1 MIQFRMSVLPSL
13 NSIKVGLTIL
23 FGGEPYQVQTA
34 NFVRMQQRKPVMQ
47 TKMKNL
53 INGKV
58 LEYSFKAGERVEE
71 AELER
76 TKGDYLYTDQSGVYF
91 MDSSTYE
98 QTALDPTL
106 LGERAKLLKDGMQV
120 DILSFNG
127 KPITISL
134 PPKVELRVQS
144 TPPGIKGDSAG
155 HVTKQATLEGGLIV
169 LVPLFVKEGDTVRV
183 NTETL
188 EYTERVTQ

>member
-1 MIQFRMSVLPSL
+1 MSVLPSL
-13 NSIKVGLTIL
+13 NSIKVGLNIL
-23 FGGEPYQVQTA
+23 VGGEPYQVQTA

-71 AELER
+71 ADLEKG
-76 TKGDYLYTDQSGVYF
+76 KGDYLYTDQSGVYF
-91 MDSSTYE
+91 MDSSTFE
-98 QTALDPTL
+98 QLAIDPDFL
-106 LGERAKLLKDGMQV
+106 RERTKLLKEGMQV
-120 DILSFNG
+120 DILYFNG
-127 KPITISL
+127 KPITISF
-134 PPKVELRVQS
+134 PPKIELHVTS

-155 HVTKQATLEGGLIV
+155 NVTKQATLETGLIV
-169 LVPLFVKEGDTVRV
+169 NVPLFVKEGDTIRV

-188 EYTERVTQ
+188 EYTERVAQ